1 MPIYFTMNLKK
12 LKIVTFIC
20 KLKKGLHKNMG
31 ASTEYILLG
40 IASFK
45 LYQPNYAQ
53 KLE

>member
-12 LKIVTFIC
+12 LKIVIC

-31 ASTEYILLG
+31 ASTEYVLLG

>member
-12 LKIVTFIC
+12 IENCDFYMQIE
-20 KLKKGLHKNMG
+20 KGLYENMG
-31 ASTEYILLG
+31 TSTEYVLLG

-45 LYQPNYAQ
+45 SYQPNYAQ